1 MMSLFPALE
10 VNELSTLVTV
20 LSIFGLVSTIS
31 GNILINYRRKI
42 GFLVWIIGNI
52 LWILVNVFGT
62 FNLYMVIM
70 YVLYAIL
77 NVDGWIKWGKIQK
90 KTS

>member
-1 MMSLFPALE
+1 
-10 VNELSTLVTV
+10 VDIVTI

-31 GNILINYRRKI
+31 GNVLINYRRKI

-62 FNLYMVIM
+62 FNVFMVIM
-70 YVLYAIL
+70 YVLYAVL
-77 NVDGWIKWGKIQK
+77 NVDGWIKWSKIQK
-90 KTS
+90 GKASK

>member
-1 MMSLFPALE
+1 MDI
-10 VNELSTLVTV
+10 VTI
-20 LSIFGLVSTIS
+20 LSIFGLISTIS
-31 GNILINYRRKI
+31 GNLLINYRRKI
-42 GFLVWIIGNI
+42 GFLVWIVGNI

-77 NVDGWIKWGKIQK
+77 NVDGWIKWSKIQK
-90 KTS
+90 GKASQ

>member
-1 MMSLFPALE
+1 MDI
-10 VNELSTLVTV
+10 VTI
-20 LSIFGLVSTIS
+20 LSIFGLISTIS
-31 GNILINYRRKI
+31 GNLLINYRRRI
-42 GFLVWIIGNI
+42 GFLIWIVGNI

-77 NVDGWIKWGKIQK
+77 NVDGWIKWSKIQK
-90 KTS
+90 GKASQ